1 MSKFD
6 LKDKVAIV
14 TGGAGG
20 IGAAIARAFSEA
32 GAKVVVSSRNQEN
45 IDKVAAELKASGGE
59 SLAVATD
66 VTIPEQVDNMIA
78 KSLDTFGRIDIL
90 VNNAGGAIAM
100 GKVVEL
106 SLDGWNATVDL
117 NLTGTFLCAAAA
129 GKVMIGQKSGKVIN
143 ISSVAGIKG
152 SPNMAP
158 YAASKAGVIAL
169 TRTLALEWA
178 PHNIH
183 VNCIA
188 PGLTATPGL
197 KRAGWIP
204 SREKED
210 GTQIPSLLHPGD
222 PERVADL
229 ALFLA
234 SPASD
239 HLSGESIPIRGLI
252 ANDQ

>member
-197 KRAGWIP
+197 KSAGWIP

-210 GTQIPSLLHPGD
+210 GTQVPSLLHPGD

-239 HLSGESIPIRGLI
+239 HLSGELIPIRGLI